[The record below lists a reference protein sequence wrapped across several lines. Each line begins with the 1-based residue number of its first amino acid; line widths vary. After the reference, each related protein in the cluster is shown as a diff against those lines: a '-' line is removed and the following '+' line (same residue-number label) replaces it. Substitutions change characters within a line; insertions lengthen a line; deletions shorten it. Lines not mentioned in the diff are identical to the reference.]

1 MRSQQILIFHN
12 YLEGWKRSFD
22 YTGRSI
28 RPEYW
33 WFYLANFIIGLMLAL
48 LSNVSEFFGWMLSV
62 YFPASIVPTLPLT
75 IRRLRDSGK
84 AWPWIFISLIPIV
97 GGIWLIVLL
106 CQPTALVPVV

>member
-12 YLEGWKRSFD
+12 YLEGWKRSFE
-22 YTGRSI
+22 YTG
-28 RPEYW
+28 
-33 WFYLANFIIGLMLAL
+33 LVLAL